1 MIMKRHTDVQTAYN
15 RWSDTYDG
23 QQNPLRDLDL
33 LVLQQLI
40 TDLTGKVV
48 VEAGSGT
55 GKNSQWLAQ
64 HCQQLIGLDFSEGML
79 ALARQ
84 KVPRP
89 NVQFIHHDIRQPWPV
104 EGGTAD
110 LVLINLVLEHIE
122 QLEPIFHNAA
132 AIMRP
137 TAELIV
143 TDLHPDRVTA
153 GKGAE
158 ITALDETIINFVH
171 PVAEYIMVAQG
182 AGLQLVA
189 QEGWAAELP
198 DTIGADNNDS
208 QPLLLSLRF
217 VK

>member
-1 MIMKRHTDVQTAYN
+1 MKRHTDVQTAYN

-33 LVLQQLI
+33 LVLQRLL

-48 VEAGSGT
+48 VEAGCGT

-64 HCQQLIGLDFSEGML
+64 QCQQLIGLDFSEGML

-89 NVQFIHHDIRQPWPV
+89 NVRFIHHDIRQPWPV
-104 EGGTAD
+104 AAETAD

-122 QLEPIFHNAA
+122 RLEPIFRNAT

-137 TAELIV
+137 AAQLIV

-171 PVAEYIMVAQG
+171 PVAEYIMAANV
-182 AGLQLVA
+182 AGLQLVT
-189 QEGWAAELP
+189 QEGWTAELP
-198 DTIGADNNDS
+198 DTFDADNSGS
-208 QPLLLSLRF
+208 QPLLLSLCFAR
-217 VK
+217 

>member
-1 MIMKRHTDVQTAYN
+1 MKRHTDVQTAYN

-33 LVLQQLI
+33 LVLQRLI
-40 TDLTGKVV
+40 TDLAGKVV
-48 VEAGSGT
+48 VEAGCGT
-55 GKNSQWLAQ
+55 GKNSQWLAKS
-64 HCQQLIGLDFSEGML
+64 CQQLIGLDFSEGML

-84 KVPRP
+84 KVKRP
-89 NVQFIHHDIRQPWPV
+89 NAQFIYHDICQPWPV
-104 EGGTAD
+104 EKETAD

-122 QLEPIFHNAA
+122 KLEPIFYNAA
-132 AIMRP
+132 AIMGSN
-137 TAELIV
+137 AQLIV

-158 ITALDETIINFVH
+158 ITALDETIVNFVH
-171 PVAEYIMVAQG
+171 PMSEYVAAAES

-189 QEGWAAELP
+189 QEGW
-198 DTIGADNNDS
+198 TADLQQMSDAQNGDL
-208 QPLLLSLRF
+208 QLLLLSLCF